1 MNIRGPQTS
10 TFTRNVLE
18 KLLKDNKADTG
29 KKFFRMYQNQE
40 QKFGGLAV
48 AMQAIMREPRFL
60 NNDDVWEIVTVTSE
74 HMAELREQF
83 KDALEDS
90 LSTGVKNV

>member
-1 MNIRGPQTS
+1 
-10 TFTRNVLE
+10 
-18 KLLKDNKADTG
+18 
-29 KKFFRMYQNQE
+29 MYQNQE

-90 LSTGVKNV
+90 LSTGVSRDVGGLLMRVGACRSDC